1 MKNDDL
7 SRWALIGGSVTAAF
21 LATSCCIGPMLFL
34 VFGISVGSLGFLK
47 FFTPYQLPLSLLAA
61 AIIAVLWYRHLR
73 EAKTVCASSLCAR
86 YRRYLVA
93 ATLVVLFFI
102 TYPYWFQLLMEDA

>member
-1 MKNDDL
+1 MKNDTL

-34 VFGISVGSLGFLK
+34 LFGVSVASLGFLK
-47 FFTPYQLPLSLLAA
+47 LFAPFQLPLSLLAGG
-61 AIIAVLWYRHLR
+61 IIAVLWYRDLST
-73 EAKTVCASSLCAR
+73 AKTACISPGCAR
-86 YRRYLVA
+86 YRWYLIA

-102 TYPYWFQLLMEDA
+102 TYPYWLHLLLEDA